1 MADEEAGPAPRRN
14 DDRVQAWLKNQER
27 DPEAQAD
34 SKALTVIPARGAG
47 MPQHLTVVLHVAKK
61 SACCSS
67 GSDVLLTCFNLCPV
81 KPSITQS
88 SVHIAADSKGAKA
101 DAGQPAQTYKAPAYN
116 AADVEKGML
125 TKQKQPLGEEPR
137 EFIRFK

>member
-1 MADEEAGPAPRRN
+1 MAGEGAGPAPRGN
-14 DDRVQAWLKNQER
+14 EDRVQAWLKNQER

-34 SKALTVIPARGAG
+34 SKALAVRPAKDAG
-47 MPQHLTVVLHVAKK
+47 MPQHLTSLLPVAQG

-67 GSDVLLTCFNLCPV
+67 GSGVVFACLMPCPV
-81 KPSITQS
+81 RSSITQL
-88 SVHIAADSKGAKA
+88 SVHVATDSKGAKV
-101 DAGQPAQTYKAPAYN
+101 DAGQAAQAYRAPAYN
-116 AADVEKGML
+116 ADDVEKGML